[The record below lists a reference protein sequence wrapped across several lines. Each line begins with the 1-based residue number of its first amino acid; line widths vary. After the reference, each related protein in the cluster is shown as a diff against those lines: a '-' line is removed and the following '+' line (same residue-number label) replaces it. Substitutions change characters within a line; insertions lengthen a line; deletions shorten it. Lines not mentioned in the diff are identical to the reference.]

1 MANEPDT
8 AQNALAYRSL
18 KSGIE
23 TAFDVPPV
31 AVLNVPSFGEALTAR
46 LLLWRTECERKFR
59 YDQSRGVPANMA
71 RSIQQKDT
79 TFESQIQRQL
89 KEGPFELRKI
99 NRRIRQKFEVEQSE
113 YQQMKR
119 HVAQAS
125 ADLAAID
132 RK

>member
-23 TAFDVPPV
+23 TAFDVPPA
-31 AVLNVPSFGEALTAR
+31 AVQNVPGFGEALTAR
-46 LLLWRTECERKFR
+46 LLYWRMQCESKFR
-59 YDQSRGVPANMA
+59 YDKSRGVPANMK
-71 RSIQQKDT
+71 RSIQQKYAT
-79 TFESQIQRQL
+79 LESSIQRQL
-89 KEGPFELRKI
+89 KEGAFELRKI
-99 NRRIRQKFEVEQSE
+99 NRKVRQKFEVEQSE
-113 YQQMKR
+113 YQRMER